1 MRRIIRTH
9 TFLASANTASP
20 TMFIFEDSHFSCVH
34 SRSYEGTFPNFG
46 GDAFLSGL
54 GPGNMMSESP
64 SQLMIAAEIALWLR
78 MKCSTI
84 YSWAAGG
91 KIPCVKINGAI
102 RFIRS
107 DIEHWIV
114 DRSNSPNSPPLL
126 TRPIIMPKP
135 TAVSCQTIK
144 RAGARAM
151 RQITG
156 RQSSQQNSA
165 SEPLRRTT
173 NLGARKDTP

>member
-1 MRRIIRTH
+1 MPDYFHFRLSSGFRVFIRDLT
-9 TFLASANTASP
+9 TRPS
-20 TMFIFEDSHFSCVH
+20 
-34 SRSYEGTFPNFG
+34 PNFG
-46 GDAFLSGL
+46 EVFFLSRL
-54 GPGNMMSESP
+54 EPGNMMSETP

-78 MKCSTI
+78 MRCSTI

-107 DIEHWIV
+107 DIERWIV
-114 DRSNSPNSPPLL
+114 DRSCNPPNSPPLL
-126 TRPIIMPKP
+126 TRPIILPKP
-135 TAVSCQTIK
+135 TAVSRQTIQ

-165 SEPLRRTT
+165 SEPLRRTADT
-173 NLGARKDTP
+173 GARKDTP